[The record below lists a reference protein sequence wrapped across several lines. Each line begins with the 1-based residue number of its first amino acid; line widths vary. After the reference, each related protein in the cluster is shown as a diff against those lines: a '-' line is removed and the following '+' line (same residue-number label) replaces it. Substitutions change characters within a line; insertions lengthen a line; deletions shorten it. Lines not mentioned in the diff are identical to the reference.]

1 MSARS
6 FLDTNVLLY
15 TDDRGELRKQK
26 LALSLVERCRTEGS
40 GVISTQ
46 ILQEYFA
53 AATRK
58 LSVPAEVARRKLELF
73 ARLAV
78 VKIDVPD
85 ILSAVDLHRLHKISF
100 WDALVV
106 RAAQEGG
113 CAILYSEDLHA
124 SWNIDGLRVVN
135 PFRS

>member
-6 FLDTNVLLY
+6 FLDTNVLVY
-15 TDDRGELRKQK
+15 TDDHNETRKQK
-26 LALSLVERCRTEGS
+26 LALSLVERCRTDGS

-46 ILQEYFA
+46 ILQEYFT

-58 LSVPAEVARRKLELF
+58 LAVPPEIARRKLQLF
-73 ARLAV
+73 ARFPV

-85 ILSAVDLHRLHKISF
+85 IVAAVDLHRLHTISF

-113 CAILYSEDLHA
+113 CAVVYSEDLHG

>member
-6 FLDTNVLLY
+6 FLDTNVLVY
-15 TDDRGELRKQK
+15 TDDHNEPRKQK
-26 LALSLVERCRTEGS
+26 LALSLVERCRIDGS

-58 LSVPAEVARRKLELF
+58 LAVPPDIARRKLQLF
-73 ARLAV
+73 VRFPA

-85 ILSAVDLHRLHKISF
+85 IVAAVDLHRLHTI
-100 WDALVV
+100 
-106 RAAQEGG
+106 
-113 CAILYSEDLHA
+113 
-124 SWNIDGLRVVN
+124 
-135 PFRS
+135 

>member
-15 TDDRGELRKQK
+15 TDDHDNRRKQK
-26 LALSLVERCRTEGS
+26 LAFGLIERCRADQS

-58 LSVPAEVARRKLELF
+58 LAVPSEVARRKLQLF
-73 ARLAV
+73 ARFSV
-78 VKIDVPD
+78 MRIDVPD
-85 ILSAVDLHRLHKISF
+85 ILAAVDLHRLHAISF

-113 CAILYSEDLHA
+113 CAVVYSEDLHHG
-124 SWNIDGLRVVN
+124 WNVGGVQVVN
-135 PFRS
+135 PFRT

>member
-6 FLDTNVLLY
+6 FLDTNVLVY
-15 TDDRGELRKQK
+15 TDDHNEPRKQK
-26 LALSLVERCRTEGS
+26 LALALVERCRTDGS
-40 GVISTQ
+40 GVLSTQ

-58 LSVPAEVARRKLELF
+58 LAGPPDIARRKLQLF
-73 ARLAV
+73 ARFPV

-85 ILSAVDLHRLHKISF
+85 IVAAVDLHRLHTISF

-113 CAILYSEDLHA
+113 CAVVYSEDLHD
-124 SWNIDGLRVVN
+124 SWNVDGLRIVN

>member
-1 MSARS
+1 M
-6 FLDTNVLLY
+6 L
-15 TDDRGELRKQK
+15 
-26 LALSLVERCRTEGS
+26 
-40 GVISTQ
+40 STQ

-58 LSVPAEVARRKLELF
+58 LAVPSDIARRKLQLF
-73 ARLAV
+73 ARFPV

-85 ILSAVDLHRLHKISF
+85 IVAAVDLHRLHTISF

-113 CAILYSEDLHA
+113 CAVVYSEDLHD
-124 SWNIDGLRVVN
+124 SWNIDGLRIVN

>member
-6 FLDTNVLLY
+6 FLDTNVLVY
-15 TDDRGELRKQK
+15 TDDRNEPRKQK
-26 LALSLVERCRTEGS
+26 LALSLVERCRTDGS
-40 GVISTQ
+40 AVISTQ
-46 ILQEYFA
+46 ILQEYFT

-58 LSVPAEVARRKLELF
+58 LAVPPDIARRKLQLF
-73 ARLAV
+73 ARFPV
-78 VKIDVPD
+78 VKIDVTD
-85 ILSAVDLHRLHKISF
+85 IVAAVDLHRLHTISF

-113 CAILYSEDLHA
+113 CAVLYSEDLHD

>member
-15 TDDRGELRKQK
+15 TDDHDEPRKQK
-26 LALSLVERCRTEGS
+26 LALSRIERCRTDGS

-58 LSVPAEVARRKLELF
+58 LAVPPEIARRKLQLF
-73 ARLAV
+73 GRFPV

-85 ILSAVDLHRLHKISF
+85 IVAAVDLHRLHRISF

-113 CAILYSEDLHA
+113 CAILYSEDLHHG
-124 SWNIDGLRVVN
+124 WNIDGLRVVN

>member
-15 TDDRGELRKQK
+15 TDDRGEPRKQK
-26 LALSLVERCRTEGS
+26 LALSLVERCRTDGS

-46 ILQEYFA
+46 ILQEYFS

-58 LSVPAEVARRKLELF
+58 LSVAAQIARRKLELF
-73 ARLAV
+73 ARFSV

-85 ILSAVDLHRLHKISF
+85 IIAAVDLHRLHKISF
-100 WDALVV
+100 RDALVV
-106 RAAQEGG
+106 RAAREGG
-113 CAILYSEDLHA
+113 CAILYSEDFHD